1 MHDFNW
7 SSLLPPCLAE
17 VSTIALCAKIAA
29 SKALPHLTGLQW
41 RLPDYRQLYLGKWRG
56 LRDNWK
62 HIFITEE
69 ENV

>member
-1 MHDFNW
+1 MHDPNR

-41 RLPDYRQLYLGKWRG
+41 RLPDYRQLYLG
-56 LRDNWK
+56 
-62 HIFITEE
+62 
-69 ENV
+69 